1 MNPFEQTKEN
11 KIKINLNL
19 VKDNN
24 GMYGMV
30 SRNKIDINKTSSR
43 TLDYSTIQR
52 NSTKNPSFTPR
63 LEYQE
68 VISNFN

>member
-1 MNPFEQTKEN
+1 MNPFEQSKEN

>member
-1 MNPFEQTKEN
+1 MNPFEQSKEN

-52 NSTKNPSFTPR
+52 NFTKNPSFTPR